1 LGLEAL
7 EVLVQHPP
15 ELELALL
22 QGLIQF
28 FRQLLLLAGAVVL
41 VLTIPLEMAVQVE
54 AVQEMSTQL
63 REQEMQV
70 RTHHQKVP
78 MVEIQPMLPIQVEAV
93 AVEQLLLELRL
104 VAARQPEVLVVA
116 ELQTQLQVHR

>member
-1 LGLEAL
+1 M
-7 EVLVQHPP
+7 VLVQHSP
-15 ELELALL
+15 EPGLALL

-41 VLTIPLEMAVQVE
+41 ALTIPLEMAVQVE
-54 AVQEMSTQL
+54 AVREMSTQL
-63 REQEMQV
+63 PEQEIQG
-70 RTHHQKVP
+70 RIHHQKVP
-78 MVEIQPMLPIQVEAV
+78 TVEIQPMLPIQVEAV
-93 AVEQLLLELRL
+93 EVEQLLLELRL